1 MKLLKQSLI
10 LCVAYTL
17 ATILLSLL
25 LRPSFVFD
33 SFGYVGLVDIRVIN
47 EKIPSILQKIAS
59 CESGNRQFGT
69 GSGQKLSEVVLRGRE
84 NPADVGLYQINEF
97 YHLETAEKLGINLY
111 TWTGNTQYALYL
123 YKKNGTRDWNWSRK
137 CWGVYL

>member
-1 MKLLKQSLI
+1 MMIKKLLIIVCAYLLTISLFS
-10 LCVAYTL
+10 
-17 ATILLSLL
+17 LSV
-25 LRPSFVFD
+25 RPLFIFD
-33 SFGYVGLVDIRVIN
+33 SSGYVNLVDLRILN
-47 EKIPSILQKIAS
+47 EKIPKILEKIAS

-123 YKKNGTRDWNWSRK
+123 FKKNGTRDWNWSK
-137 CWGVYL
+137 NCWRNL